1 MSPVPKS
8 ARIEFDAVCVVVQE
22 KTSIVTHE
30 YDNGGFTIKDGMLVI
45 FGEDSLWERVYAPG
59 EWKQVYGTYGDE

>member
-1 MSPVPKS
+1 MPAPKYERPEFFDVRVEVAAKS
-8 ARIEFDAVCVVVQE
+8 GIE
-22 KTSIVTHE
+22 THIH
-30 YDNGGFTIKDGMLVI
+30 DNSGFTIKDGMLVI